1 MNEKLEAL
9 IEYVKSDGRICPMP
23 DCWNQL
29 WEILPDKKQVGSG
42 WEPSLPLILAAWSD
56 TPHLAKILRFHEHIH
71 YAAEHGVLDEADS
84 FLRGLKQN
92 QWYYSK

>member
-23 DCWNQL
+23 DCWNHL

-56 TPHLAKILRFHEHIH
+56 TPHLAKILRFHEHIR

-84 FLRGLKQN
+84 FLRGLKQD
-92 QWYYSK
+92 QWYYGK